1 MLLPPCEGT
10 QHKRPLRGEGAC
22 ISKSTENMLLA
33 RVLGPQLCPVELP
46 AKADLT
52 SNTIPENRAKMPGH
66 IHGWEAAVKTWVE
79 SLAVGK
85 GSFQKSLGKGW
96 VVPAGLPQRACS

>member
-66 IHGWEAAVKTWVE
+66 TGGKLLLRLGWNHWLWARAVSRKV
-79 SLAVGK
+79 
-85 GSFQKSLGKGW
+85 
-96 VVPAGLPQRACS
+96 